1 MSPVVQSRR
10 SWRLAPREAAST
22 LRAKGRLPFAFGP
35 RFFPALLF
43 GLIWLIPAWRDS
55 RFVAA
60 MFLWDALV
68 LLAWLV
74 DLRSLPPAAKLKA
87 RRTWGTALS
96 LAEPARVTLEVE
108 NTSARPVEALLLD
121 ELPPVLR
128 EFPANL
134 ATAVPA
140 GSLARV
146 DYPVLPRARGNTP
159 AGRLY
164 VRYRS
169 PLRLAEKWAVADI
182 AQTVRVLPGMAQ
194 ARKFALFLIRSRQ
207 IEMEKRRRRERGQGR
222 DFDCLRDYRPGD
234 ELRDICWTATARR
247 HHPIARAYRV
257 ERSQTVWIVV
267 DAGRLLRTQV
277 QLAGRPFPSS
287 KLDFSVDAALSLA
300 MVASQSGDRAGLI
313 AYGRAVQSSVAPGR
327 GALHVRSLV
336 EALADVH
343 LEAAEADHG
352 KAVRTLLRAQTRRS
366 LIVWLTDFAET
377 ATTPEVVD
385 YSLRLAARHLVVLA
399 AIGQPDLNALAKSIP
414 RSEDD
419 MFRQAAALEVAQR
432 RERLLRML
440 RDRGV
445 LAIDVPAAGLA
456 AALVNQYLEVKDRNL
471 I

>member
-1 MSPVVQSRR
+1 MTPAAQS
-10 SWRLAPREAAST
+10 SA
-22 LRAKGRLPFAFGP
+22 LRAKGRLAFTFGP
-35 RFFPALLF
+35 RFFPALLL

-60 MFLWDALV
+60 MFLWDGLV
-68 LLAWLV
+68 LLAWFV
-74 DLRSLPPAAKLKA
+74 DLRHLPAATKLKA
-87 RRTWGTALS
+87 RRVWSASLS
-96 LAEPARVTLEVE
+96 LAEPAQVTLEME
-108 NTSARPVEALLLD
+108 NTSAQPVDALLLD

-128 EFPANL
+128 DFPPSLPA
-134 ATAVPA
+134 AVPA
-140 GSLARV
+140 GAVTRV
-146 DYPVLPRARGNTP
+146 NYPILPRARGNTP

-169 PLRLAEKWAVADI
+169 PLGLAEKWAVADV
-182 AQTVRVLPGMAQ
+182 AQTVRVLPGMTQ

-207 IEMEKRRRRERGQGR
+207 IEMEKRRRRERGHGR
-222 DFDCLRDYRPGD
+222 DFECLRDYRPGD

-247 HHPIARAYRV
+247 HHPIARTYRV

-267 DAGRLLRTQV
+267 DSGRLLRTQV

-313 AYGRAVQSSVAPGR
+313 AYGRGVQSSVAPGR
-327 GALHVRSLV
+327 GALHMRSLV

-343 LEAAEADHG
+343 VESAEADHA

-377 ATTPEVVD
+377 AITPEVVD

-414 RSEDD
+414 QSEDD
-419 MFRQAAALEVAQR
+419 MFRQAAALEVTQR
-432 RERLLRML
+432 RERLLRIL

-445 LAIDVPAAGLA
+445 LAIDVPAAALA

>member
-1 MSPVVQSRR
+1 MSPA
-10 SWRLAPREAAST
+10 APTSI

-35 RFFPALLF
+35 RFFPALLL

-60 MFLWDALV
+60 MFLWDGLV

-74 DLRSLPPAAKLKA
+74 DLRKLPSAATLRA
-87 RRTWGTALS
+87 RRSWSASLS
-96 LAEPARVTLEVE
+96 LGEPATVTVEVE
-108 NTSARPVEALLLD
+108 NTSAQPIQTLLLD

-128 EFPANL
+128 DFPASL
-134 ATAVPA
+134 AAAIPAGATA
-140 GSLARV
+140 RV
-146 DYPVLPRARGNTP
+146 NYPVLPRARGNTP
-159 AGRLY
+159 AGRLF

-169 PLRLAEKWAVADI
+169 PLGLAEKWAVADI
-182 AQTVRVLPGMAQ
+182 AQTVRVLPGLAQ

-207 IEMEKRRRRERGQGR
+207 IEMEKRRRRERGHGR

-277 QLAGRPFPSS
+277 QVAGRPFPSS

-313 AYGRAVQSSVAPGR
+313 AYGRGVQRSVAPGR

-343 LEAAEADHG
+343 GEASEADHG
-352 KAVRTLLRAQTRRS
+352 KAVRTLLRMQTRRS

-385 YSLRLAARHLVVLA
+385 YSLRLSSRHLVVLA
-399 AIGQPDLNALAKSIP
+399 ALGQPDLNALAKSIP
-414 RSEDD
+414 QSEEQ
-419 MFRQAAALEVAQR
+419 MFRHAAALEVANR

-456 AALVNQYLEVKDRNL
+456 AALVNQYLEVKDRSL

>member
-1 MSPVVQSRR
+1 MSPA
-10 SWRLAPREAAST
+10 APGST
-22 LRAKGRLPFAFGP
+22 LRPKGRLPFAFGP
-35 RFFPALLF
+35 RFFPALLL

-60 MFLWDALV
+60 MLLWDGLV
-68 LLAWLV
+68 LVAWLV
-74 DLRSLPPAAKLKA
+74 DLRKLPSAGMLRA
-87 RRTWGTALS
+87 RRIWSASLS
-96 LAEPARVTLEVE
+96 LAEPATVTLEVE
-108 NTSARPVEALLLD
+108 NTSTQPIETMLLD

-128 EFPANL
+128 E
-134 ATAVPA
+134 VPA
-140 GSLARV
+140 SLAAAIPAGATTRV
-146 DYPVLPRARGNTP
+146 NYPVLPRARGNTP
-159 AGRLY
+159 AGRLF

-169 PLRLAEKWAVADI
+169 PLGLAEKWAVAEVT
-182 AQTVRVLPGMAQ
+182 QTVRVLPGLAQ
-194 ARKFALFLIRSRQ
+194 ARKFALYLIRSHQ
-207 IEMEKRRRRERGQGR
+207 IDMEKRRRRERGHGR

-247 HHPIARAYRV
+247 HHPIARSWRV

-277 QLAGRPFPSS
+277 QVAERPFPCA

-313 AYGRAVQSSVAPGR
+313 AYGRAVQRSVAPGR
-327 GALHVRSLV
+327 GALHVRSVV

-343 LEAAEADHG
+343 AESAEADHG

-385 YSLRLAARHLVVLA
+385 YSLRLASRHLVVLA

-414 RSEDD
+414 QSEED
-419 MFRQAAALEVAQR
+419 MFRQAAALEVAHR

-445 LAIDVPAAGLA
+445 LAIDVRAAGLA

>member
-1 MSPVVQSRR
+1 MSPATPS
-10 SWRLAPREAAST
+10 SM

-35 RFFPALLF
+35 RFFPALLL

-60 MFLWDALV
+60 MFLWDGLI

-74 DLRSLPPAAKLKA
+74 DLRKLPSAATLRA
-87 RRTWGTALS
+87 QRIWSASLS
-96 LAEPARVTLEVE
+96 LGEPAVVTVKVE
-108 NTSARPVEALLLD
+108 NSSAQPIQTLLLD

-128 EFPANL
+128 DSPAAL
-134 ATAVPA
+134 AVAIPA
-140 GSLARV
+140 GASARV
-146 DYPVLPRARGNTP
+146 NYSVLPRARGNAP
-159 AGRLY
+159 AGRLF

-169 PLRLAEKWAVADI
+169 PLGLTEKWAVADI
-182 AQTVRVLPGMAQ
+182 AQTVRVLPGLAQ

-207 IEMEKRRRRERGQGR
+207 IEMEKRRRRERGHGR
-222 DFDCLRDYRPGD
+222 DFECLRDYRPGD

-277 QLAGRPFPSS
+277 QASGRPFPSS

-313 AYGRAVQSSVAPGR
+313 AYGRGVQRSVAPGR

-343 LEAAEADHG
+343 GEASEADHG
-352 KAVRTLLRAQTRRS
+352 KAVRTLLRMQTRRS

-385 YSLRLAARHLVVLA
+385 YSLRLASRHLVVLA

-414 RSEDD
+414 QSEED

-456 AALVNQYLEVKDRNL
+456 AALVNQYLEVKDRSL